1 MSNKIEWVFV
11 HHTAVSYNKN
21 PDQWEATNAYHKQVF
36 NMKSS
41 LGFYVGY
48 NYEISKAGIV
58 RKAREEGEETA
69 AVKGYNKNSISI
81 CLDGNFDENVP
92 STGQKEALT
101 KLLREVMAR
110 HNIPASKIVPHRTF
124 AQKTCYGSRLSD
136 DWARSLVTEKAP
148 EMSIEDME
156 KLIVQLTAQIKAIQK
171 ALALKKGG

>member
-1 MSNKIEWVFV
+1 MNKVLWIFV

-69 AVKGYNKNSISI
+69 AVKGYNKNSVSI
-81 CLDGNFDENVP
+81 CLDGDFDQEIP

-110 HNIPASKIVPHRTF
+110 HNVSASKIVPHRTF
-124 AQKTCYGSRLSD
+124 ANKTCYGKRLSD
-136 DWARSLVTEKAP
+136 DWARSLVEVKEP
-148 EMSIEDME
+148 VMSIEEME

-171 ALALKKGG
+171 EIARKKNG